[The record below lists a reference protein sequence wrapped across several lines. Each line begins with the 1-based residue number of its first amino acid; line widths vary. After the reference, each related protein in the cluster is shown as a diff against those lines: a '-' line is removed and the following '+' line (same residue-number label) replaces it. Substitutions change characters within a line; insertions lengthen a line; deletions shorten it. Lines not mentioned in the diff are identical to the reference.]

1 METVLKII
9 IILVLSF
16 FQDEVK
22 GIHEEIEE
30 SVQKEEE
37 LNYDDD
43 SFEDD
48 DEDLPSC
55 VESIKTDDGLL
66 NNNNSISEYLSEI
79 DYGEVCDESVADIES
94 DDESDKSGLFF
105 GAKQNVVNN
114 NSNKDLPV
122 LNPKTSSTLFDEPL
136 PQTLSPITS
145 TIATPVKKVNSRHTK
160 SSTKNKSNKKI
171 ITAADIFGTQ
181 SSNTIE
187 DDDDDE
193 LNSDIDAILGCL

>member
-1 METVLKII
+1 M
-9 IILVLSF
+9 
-16 FQDEVK
+16 
-22 GIHEEIEE
+22 
-30 SVQKEEE
+30 
-37 LNYDDD
+37 
-43 SFEDD
+43 
-48 DEDLPSC
+48 
-55 VESIKTDDGLL
+55 
-66 NNNNSISEYLSEI
+66 
-79 DYGEVCDESVADIES
+79 
-94 DDESDKSGLFF
+94 FF

-114 NSNKDLPV
+114 NSNKDDIVPFTNDCDVVPV